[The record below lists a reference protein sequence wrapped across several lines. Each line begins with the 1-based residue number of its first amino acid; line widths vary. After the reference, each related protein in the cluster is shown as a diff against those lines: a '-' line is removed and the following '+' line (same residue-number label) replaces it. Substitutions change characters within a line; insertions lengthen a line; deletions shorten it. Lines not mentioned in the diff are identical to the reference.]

1 MFKEKNMILL
11 LLIAW
16 GAFFVYGFALLSH
29 LITGQFLFENGLLSI
44 GYLLFSMIIFIPGLF
59 YIGIGREFLFR
70 ILTGSVLSITF
81 IYVPVHLTLL
91 HNYHSF
97 FNSIFSFLGLDRSWG
112 IILVMILITFFLK
125 FLLDLLEK
133 LILLK
138 VLPIG
143 LMKTRYN

>member
-91 HNYHSF
+91 HNYHGDVLS
-97 FNSIFSFLGLDRSWG
+97 NKQAVVVTLQQ
-112 IILVMILITFFLK
+112 VITK
-125 FLLDLLEK
+125 K
-133 LILLK
+133 
-138 VLPIG
+138 
-143 LMKTRYN
+143 